1 MEVES
6 AVLTMAESA
15 LVSGWARKQN
25 CVHNSMSFSLI
36 GLACYKILKYHVDIG
51 NFSEMLDTTSTEYIL
66 LWEAYHVL
74 ISFKERVFEVVRAS
88 QDRRS

>member
-25 CVHNSMSFSLI
+25 LYIFLSFNLI
-36 GLACYKILKYHVDIG
+36 GEHLACYKILKYHV
-51 NFSEMLDTTSTEYIL
+51 
-66 LWEAYHVL
+66 
-74 ISFKERVFEVVRAS
+74 
-88 QDRRS
+88 

>member
-36 GLACYKILKYHVDIG
+36 GEHLACYKILKYHV
-51 NFSEMLDTTSTEYIL
+51 
-66 LWEAYHVL
+66 
-74 ISFKERVFEVVRAS
+74 
-88 QDRRS
+88 

>member
-25 CVHNSMSFSLI
+25 CVYFSMSFSLI
-36 GLACYKILKYHVDIG
+36 GEHLPCSKILKYHV
-51 NFSEMLDTTSTEYIL
+51 
-66 LWEAYHVL
+66 
-74 ISFKERVFEVVRAS
+74 
-88 QDRRS
+88 